1 MGDMEMKHLLIVD
14 DQPGIRLLL
23 EEIFKPTGI
32 MIALASNGK
41 EALEKVSQQQP
52 DCVLL
57 DMKMPGM
64 NGVEVL
70 REIRTL
76 SPDAIVMMMTA
87 YSETELLEEATKL
100 GIERHFTKPF
110 DIFEVRDSVL
120 KRLELLDV

>member
-1 MGDMEMKHLLIVD
+1 MKHLLIVD

-32 MIALASNGK
+32 MTALASNGK
-41 EALEKVSQQQP
+41 EALEIVQKQNP

-70 REIRTL
+70 REIRTI
-76 SPDAIVMMMTA
+76 SPEAIVMMMTA
-87 YSETELLEEATKL
+87 YSEIELLNDADKL
-100 GIERHFTKPF
+100 GIDQHFTKPF

-120 KRLELLDV
+120 RRLELLDV

>member
-1 MGDMEMKHLLIVD
+1 MKHLLIVD

-32 MIALASNGK
+32 MTALASNGK
-41 EALEKVSQQQP
+41 EALEIVQKHNP
-52 DCVLL
+52 DCILL

-70 REIRTL
+70 RQIRTL

-87 YSETELLEEATKL
+87 YSEIELLEDADKL
-100 GIERHFTKPF
+100 GIDQHFTKPF
-110 DIFEVRDSVL
+110 DIFEVRDSIL
-120 KRLELLDV
+120 KRLGVLDV

>member
-1 MGDMEMKHLLIVD
+1 MKHLLIVD

-32 MIALASNGK
+32 MTALASNGK
-41 EALEKVSQQQP
+41 EALEIVQKHNP
-52 DCVLL
+52 DCILL

-87 YSETELLEEATKL
+87 YSEIELLEDANKL
-100 GIERHFTKPF
+100 GIDQHFTKPF

>member
-1 MGDMEMKHLLIVD
+1 MKNLLIVD

-32 MIALASNGK
+32 MTALASNGK
-41 EALEKVSQQQP
+41 EALEIVQKLNP
-52 DCVLL
+52 DCILL

-70 REIRTL
+70 REIRNL

-87 YSETELLEEATKL
+87 YSEIELLQDADKL
-100 GIERHFTKPF
+100 GIDRHFTKPF

>member
-1 MGDMEMKHLLIVD
+1 MGDIWMKHLLIVD

-23 EEIFKPTGI
+23 EEIFKTTGI
-32 MIALASNGK
+32 MTALASNGK
-41 EALEKVSQQQP
+41 EALEIVQKQNP
-52 DCVLL
+52 DCILL

-70 REIRTL
+70 REIRIL

-87 YSETELLEEATKL
+87 YSEIELLEDANKL
-100 GIERHFTKPF
+100 GIDQHFTKPF

-120 KRLELLDV
+120 KRLDLLDV

>member
-1 MGDMEMKHLLIVD
+1 MKHLLIVD

-32 MIALASNGK
+32 MTALASNGK
-41 EALEKVSQQQP
+41 EALEIVQKLNP
-52 DCVLL
+52 DCILL

-87 YSETELLEEATKL
+87 YSEIELLQDADKL
-100 GIERHFTKPF
+100 GIDQHFTKPF
-110 DIFEVRDSVL
+110 DIFEVRDSIL
-120 KRLELLDV
+120 KRLERLDV

>member
-1 MGDMEMKHLLIVD
+1 MGDIWMKHLLIVD

-32 MIALASNGK
+32 MTALASNGK
-41 EALEKVSQQQP
+41 EALGIVQKHNP
-52 DCVLL
+52 DCILL

-87 YSETELLEEATKL
+87 YSEIELLEDANKL
-100 GIERHFTKPF
+100 GIDQHFTKPF

>member
-1 MGDMEMKHLLIVD
+1 MKHLLIVD

-41 EALEKVSQQQP
+41 EALEQMEKQRP
-52 DCVLL
+52 DCILL

-70 REIRTL
+70 REIRNI
-76 SPDAIVMMMTA
+76 SPQSIVMMMTA
-87 YSETELLEEATKL
+87 YSESELTEEAGRL
-100 GIERHFTKPF
+100 GVDHYFTKPF
-110 DIFEVRDSVL
+110 DIFEVRDTVL
-120 KRLELLDV
+120 ERLERRNV

>member
-1 MGDMEMKHLLIVD
+1 MKHLLIVD

-32 MIALASNGK
+32 MTALASNGK
-41 EALEKVSQQQP
+41 EALEIVRKQNP

-70 REIRTL
+70 REIRTI
-76 SPDAIVMMMTA
+76 SPEAIVMMMTA
-87 YSETELLEEATKL
+87 YSEIELLNDADKL
-100 GIERHFTKPF
+100 GIDQHFTKPF

-120 KRLELLDV
+120 RRLELLDV

>member
-1 MGDMEMKHLLIVD
+1 MKHLLIVD

-23 EEIFKPTGI
+23 RRKYFKPTGI
-32 MIALASNGK
+32 MTALASNGK
-41 EALEKVSQQQP
+41 EALEIVRKQNP

-70 REIRTL
+70 REIRTI
-76 SPDAIVMMMTA
+76 SPEAIVMMMTA
-87 YSETELLEEATKL
+87 YSEIELLNDADKL
-100 GIERHFTKPF
+100 GIDQHFTKPF

-120 KRLELLDV
+120 RRLELLDV

>member
-1 MGDMEMKHLLIVD
+1 MKHLLIVD

-32 MIALASNGK
+32 MTALASNGK
-41 EALEKVSQQQP
+41 EALEIVQKHNP
-52 DCVLL
+52 DCILL

-87 YSETELLEEATKL
+87 YSEIELLEDADKL
-100 GIERHFTKPF
+100 GIDQHFTKPF
-110 DIFEVRDSVL
+110 DIFEVRDSIL
-120 KRLELLDV
+120 KRLGVLDV

>member
-1 MGDMEMKHLLIVD
+1 MKHLLIVD

-23 EEIFKPTGI
+23 GEIFKTTEI
-32 MIALASNGK
+32 MTTLASNGK
-41 EALEKVSQQQP
+41 EALEIVGEHHP

-70 REIRTL
+70 REIRNL

-87 YSETELLEEATKL
+87 YSEMELMMEADEL
-100 GIERHFTKPF
+100 GIDQHFTKPF